1 MSVNHLSSKQIQ
13 KAKKWGEHRK
23 DVQLP
28 DPEDILAKER
38 CEMIA
43 FKHQLSNDFPI
54 EFGKEDWKIIDFE
67 DRHKY
72 KSQYYFQINVDKP
85 SNVNED
91 GTTKDKTYEYI
102 KNTGRPYLVC
112 ELSAFRQNSYLG
124 DPDNWYYTLGWFHF
138 LRQGFFNNNNSG
150 KDRWRR
156 IQEQQSIELKPWRTE
171 VRNNDYA
178 LICLQKATDS
188 TLIPMH
194 ETHGKYRHWL
204 MLVINQI
211 RNLHPDLPIVIRPHL
226 RTKDGSYRD
235 IIGYIEGVTLSKTW
249 EDRRFHEGGKGL
261 QEDLSGARFVV
272 SYNSNVLTQAVLE
285 GIPSICWDMRSA
297 ASPACLDP
305 SQLSNL
311 EHVYNIDRTQWLHNL
326 SYTQWTRREIRD
338 GQAWNHLK
346 QIGF

>member
-1 MSVNHLSSKQIQ
+1 VSLNHMSDKQVR
-13 KAKKWGEHRK
+13 KAKKWGDHRK
-23 DVQLP
+23 DIEWP
-28 DPEDILAKER
+28 DINGLGKER
-38 CEMIA
+38 VEMIA
-43 FKHQLSNDFPI
+43 FKHQLNDDFPI
-54 EFGKEDWKIIDFE
+54 EFGKEDWKIIDFD
-67 DRHKY
+67 DRDKY
-72 KSQYYFQINVDKP
+72 KSKYYFQINVDKP
-85 SNVNED
+85 SNVDED
-91 GTTKDKTYEYI
+91 GNTKDEVYEYI

-138 LRQGFFNNNNSG
+138 LRQGFFNNNNSR

-171 VRNNDYA
+171 VRDNDYA

-194 ETHGKYRHWL
+194 DTHGKYRNWL

-211 RNLHPDLPIVIRPHL
+211 RNVYPALPIVIRPHL
-226 RTKDGSYRD
+226 RTKESSYRNVLGN
-235 IIGYIEGVTLSKTW
+235 IAGVTLSKTW

-261 QEDLSGARFVV
+261 QEDLDGARFIV

-285 GIPSICWDMRSA
+285 GIPSICWDIRSA

-311 EHVYNIDRTQWLHNL
+311 EDVHKIDRTQWLHDL
-326 SYTQWTRREIRD
+326 GYTQWSRAEIRD
-338 GQAWNHLK
+338 GVAWKHLN
-346 QIGF
+346 QYGF

>member
-326 SYTQWTRREIRD
+326 GYTQWTRREIRD

>member
-13 KAKKWGEHRK
+13 KAKKWGEHHK

-124 DPDNWYYTLGWFHF
+124 DPDNWYFTLGWFHF

-226 RTKDGSYRD
+226 RTKVGSYRD
-235 IIGYIEGVTLSKTW
+235 IIGYIQGVTLSKTW

-326 SYTQWTRREIRD
+326 GYTQWTRREIRD

>member
-285 GIPSICWDMRSA
+285 GIPSICWDIRSA

-311 EHVYNIDRTQWLHNL
+311 EDVHKIDRTQWLHDL
-326 SYTQWTRREIRD
+326 GYTQWSRAEIRD
-338 GQAWNHLK
+338 GHAWMHLK
-346 QIGF
+346 KMGF

>member
-326 SYTQWTRREIRD
+326 AYTQWTRREIRD